1 MQQLAGRPR
10 RGAET
15 AETGLRER
23 KKRETRAGLVDAA
36 QAIVKAN
43 GLDALT
49 IEAICARAGV
59 SPRTFFNYFE
69 SKVDAVLGIGP
80 WALDAAAVNVF
91 VSGGPTGNLADDVA
105 EFVAAVLSAPDLDL
119 PRMRTAM
126 DLTVGEPRL
135 LARQFGWME
144 EHRAAMAAVATQ
156 RLARFPNPATTDVVT
171 DLMLVLIPSS
181 LRRWEQLGGV
191 GTPADP
197 VRAILGE
204 LRSLL

>member
-1 MQQLAGRPR
+1 M
-10 RGAET
+10 

-36 QAIVKAN
+36 QAIVKAD

-49 IEAICARAGV
+49 VEAICARAGV
-59 SPRTFFNYFE
+59 STRTFFNYFE

-80 WALDAAAVNVF
+80 WALDTAAVDVF

-105 EFVAAVLSAPDLDL
+105 EFVAAMLSSPDLDL
-119 PRMRTAM
+119 CRMRTAM
-126 DLTVGEPRL
+126 DLTIGEPRL

-144 EHRAAMAAVATQ
+144 EHRAALAAVAAQ
-156 RLARFPNPATTDVVT
+156 RLARLPNPAPADVVT
-171 DLMLVLIPSS
+171 DLMFVLIPSS
-181 LRRWEQLGGV
+181 LRRWEQLGGA
-191 GTPADP
+191 GTPADHA
-197 VRAILGE
+197 RAVLGE